1 MVRKLSLRHLNLN
14 VTHVSLEKLAYN
26 LWRMEVA
33 RRFEEAWSAEK
44 ALLSVPKMEKAKC
57 RAITE
62 ASEKAQMMVELE
74 GSKHK

>member
-1 MVRKLSLRHLNLN
+1 
-14 VTHVSLEKLAYN
+14 
-26 LWRMEVA
+26 MEVA